1 MDGSRSWMEEASG
14 LRELGLELDRA
25 PACSGIRNSSMV
37 HAPMTPTLSQTVGLV
52 SQKPDLRGHS
62 VGHFILREGTVEKEN
77 YEEEKFHP

>member
-1 MDGSRSWMEEASG
+1 
-14 LRELGLELDRA
+14 
-25 PACSGIRNSSMV
+25 MV

-77 YEEEKFHP
+77 YEEDKFHP

>member
-1 MDGSRSWMEEASG
+1 MGQEAG
-14 LRELGLELDRA
+14 WKRPLERGNLQ

-77 YEEEKFHP
+77 YEEDKFHP

>member
-1 MDGSRSWMEEASG
+1 
-14 LRELGLELDRA
+14 
-25 PACSGIRNSSMV
+25 MV

-77 YEEEKFHP
+77 YEEEKVHP